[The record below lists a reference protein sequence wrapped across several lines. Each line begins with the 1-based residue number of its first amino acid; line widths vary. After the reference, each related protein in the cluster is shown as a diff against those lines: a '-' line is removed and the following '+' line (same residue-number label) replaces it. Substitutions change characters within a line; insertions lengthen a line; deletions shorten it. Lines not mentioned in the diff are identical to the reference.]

1 MNIQGMCT
9 ICNFLQAC
17 GDVFVPPGNV
27 TKKSSYYRHESGKD
41 EKVGCKAE
49 IGDIFDEQ
57 EDDLS

>member
-1 MNIQGMCT
+1 MCT